1 MEFSMIFILSNTL
14 LLLSSSAFAKTASP
28 PSLSPT
34 PAPAPAP
41 DFVNLTE
48 LLTVAGPFHTFL
60 NYLES
65 TKVIETFQN
74 QANNTEEG
82 ITILVP
88 KDSAFSSL
96 KKPSLSKLTDDQI
109 KQVILFHA
117 LPHYY
122 SLADFKNLSE
132 TGSTPTFAGGD
143 YTLNFTDDSGSVHIS
158 SGWSITK
165 VTSAVHSTDPVAIYQ
180 VDKVLLPEAIF
191 GTDIPPAPAPA
202 PTPDIAPAADSP
214 TEKSAESKSSSP
226 STTPDGSSS
235 HKITTFGVLAN
246 LALGTFGVML
256 LFVLPTVS
264 YFSPTS
270 NMSSFVGVLVS
281 DQWLQSQFTQVEL
294 RTLKSKYVSA
304 RTQSAHVT
312 VGDLPSIFKKLKA
325 FNEVFEE
332 DEIKGILAESYQN
345 TDEEIDFESFLRA
358 HLNLQGRAAAK
369 DGGSK
374 SSSSFLKAA
383 TTTVHHAIN
392 ESEKASYVAHINGYL
407 AEDKF
412 LSQFLPIDPST
423 DAIFDLAK
431 DGVLLCKL
439 INVAVPGTIDERAIN
454 TKRVLNPWERN
465 ENHTLGLNSAK
476 AIGCTVVNIGTQ
488 DLVEARP
495 HLVLGLIS
503 QIIKIQLLADLNL
516 KKTPQLVELVDDD
529 KDVEELISLAP
540 EKVLL
545 KWMNFHLKKAGYEKQ
560 VTNFSSDLK
569 DGEAYAYLL
578 NALAPEHSGP
588 SALVTSDPTE
598 RANMVLEQAEKLD
611 CKRYLTPKDIVEGSP
626 NLNLAFVAQIFQ
638 HRNGL
643 TAADSKKV
651 TFAEMMTDDVQTSRE
666 ERCFRLWIN
675 SLGIVTFVNN
685 VFEDVRN
692 GWVLLEVLDKVS
704 PGSVNWKQATK
715 PPIKMPFRKVENC
728 NQVIKIGKDLNFS
741 LVNVAG
747 NDIVQGN
754 KKLLIAFLW
763 QLMRF
768 NMLQLL
774 KNLRSHSQ
782 GKEITDA
789 DILNW
794 ANTKVKRAGRTS
806 QMESF
811 KDKNLSGGIFFLELL
826 SAVEPR
832 VVNWSLVTKGE
843 TDEDKRLN
851 ATYIISVAR
860 KLGCS
865 IFLLPEDIMEVNQ
878 KMILTLT
885 ASIMYWSLKRPEEN
899 TTPEAP
905 AVVASVSDANETDE
919 ANELSNLTID
929 DAASEAASEG

>member
-1 MEFSMIFILSNTL
+1 M
-14 LLLSSSAFAKTASP
+14 
-28 PSLSPT
+28 
-34 PAPAPAP
+34 
-41 DFVNLTE
+41 
-48 LLTVAGPFHTFL
+48 
-60 NYLES
+60 
-65 TKVIETFQN
+65 
-74 QANNTEEG
+74 
-82 ITILVP
+82 
-88 KDSAFSSL
+88 
-96 KKPSLSKLTDDQI
+96 
-109 KQVILFHA
+109 
-117 LPHYY
+117 
-122 SLADFKNLSE
+122 
-132 TGSTPTFAGGD
+132 
-143 YTLNFTDDSGSVHIS
+143 SG
-158 SGWSITK
+158 
-165 VTSAVHSTDPVAIYQ
+165 
-180 VDKVLLPEAIF
+180 
-191 GTDIPPAPAPA
+191 
-202 PTPDIAPAADSP
+202 
-214 TEKSAESKSSSP
+214 
-226 STTPDGSSS
+226 
-235 HKITTFGVLAN
+235 
-246 LALGTFGVML
+246 
-256 LFVLPTVS
+256 
-264 YFSPTS
+264 
-270 NMSSFVGVLVS
+270 FVGVLVS

-294 RTLKSKYVSA
+294 RSLKSKYVSE
-304 RTQSAHVT
+304 RTQSGRVT
-312 VGDLPSIFKKLKA
+312 VANLPPIFKKLKA
-325 FNEVFEE
+325 FSEVFTE
-332 DEIKGILAESYQN
+332 DEIKNVLAESYQN
-345 TDEEIDFESFLRA
+345 MDEEIDFESFLRA
-358 HLNLQGRAAAK
+358 HLNLHSRAVAK
-369 DGGSK
+369 DGGLK
-374 SSSSFLKAA
+374 RNSSFLKAA

-392 ESEKASYVAHINGYL
+392 ESEKASYVAHINNCL

-412 LSQFLPIDPST
+412 LSQFLPIDPAT
-423 DAIFDLAK
+423 DALFDLAK

-488 DLVEARP
+488 DMVEGRP

-529 KDVEELISLAP
+529 QDVEELISLAP

-578 NALAPEHSGP
+578 NALAPEVAGP
-588 SALVTSDPTE
+588 AALIAKDPTE
-598 RANMVLEQAEKLD
+598 RASMVIEQAEKLD

-643 TAADSKKV
+643 TVDSQKV
-651 TFAEMMTDDVQTSRE
+651 SFAEMMTDDAETSRE

-675 SLGIVTFVNN
+675 SLGIATYVNN

-704 PGSVNWKQATK
+704 PGSVNWKLATK

-754 KKLLIAFLW
+754 KKLLLAFLW

-768 NMLQLL
+768 TMLQLL
-774 KNLRSHSQ
+774 RNLRSHSQ

-794 ANTKVKRAGRTS
+794 ANNKVKRASRTS

-811 KDKNLSGGIFFLELL
+811 KDKNLSSGVFFLELL

-843 TDEDKRLN
+843 TDEDKKMN

-865 IFLLPEDIMEVNQ
+865 IFLLPEDIIEVNQ
-878 KMILTLT
+878 KMILILT
-885 ASIMYWSLKRPEEN
+885 ASIMYWSLKKPEEN
-899 TTPEAP
+899 ITPEASP
-905 AVVASVSDANETDE
+905 KASVDDENEADVVDEVSNLAIDDTASENANE
-919 ANELSNLTID
+919 S
-929 DAASEAASEG
+929 SP

>member
-1 MEFSMIFILSNTL
+1 M
-14 LLLSSSAFAKTASP
+14 
-28 PSLSPT
+28 
-34 PAPAPAP
+34 
-41 DFVNLTE
+41 
-48 LLTVAGPFHTFL
+48 
-60 NYLES
+60 
-65 TKVIETFQN
+65 
-74 QANNTEEG
+74 
-82 ITILVP
+82 
-88 KDSAFSSL
+88 
-96 KKPSLSKLTDDQI
+96 
-109 KQVILFHA
+109 
-117 LPHYY
+117 
-122 SLADFKNLSE
+122 
-132 TGSTPTFAGGD
+132 
-143 YTLNFTDDSGSVHIS
+143 SG
-158 SGWSITK
+158 
-165 VTSAVHSTDPVAIYQ
+165 
-180 VDKVLLPEAIF
+180 
-191 GTDIPPAPAPA
+191 
-202 PTPDIAPAADSP
+202 
-214 TEKSAESKSSSP
+214 
-226 STTPDGSSS
+226 
-235 HKITTFGVLAN
+235 
-246 LALGTFGVML
+246 
-256 LFVLPTVS
+256 
-264 YFSPTS
+264 
-270 NMSSFVGVLVS
+270 FVGVLVS

-294 RTLKSKYVSA
+294 RTLKSKYVSE
-304 RTQSAHVT
+304 RTQSGRVT
-312 VGDLPSIFKKLKA
+312 VGNLPPIFKKLKGFA
-325 FNEVFEE
+325 ELFTE
-332 DEIKGILAESYQN
+332 DEIKDALAESYQN
-345 TDEEIDFESFLRA
+345 MDEEIDFESFLRA
-358 HLNLQGRAAAK
+358 HLNLQARAIAK

-374 SSSSFLKAA
+374 SSSFLKAA

-392 ESEKASYVAHINGYL
+392 ESEKASYVAHINNYL

-412 LSQFLPIDPST
+412 MSQFLPIDPST
-423 DAIFDLAK
+423 NALFDLAK

-488 DLVEARP
+488 DLVEGRP
-495 HLVLGLIS
+495 YLVLGLIS

-516 KKTPQLVELVDDD
+516 KKTPQLVELVEDD
-529 KDVEELISLAP
+529 KDVEELVSLAP

-578 NALAPEHSGP
+578 NALAPEVAGP
-588 SALVTSDPTE
+588 SALTTSDPTE
-598 RANMVLEQAEKLD
+598 RANMVLEQAERLD

-643 TAADSKKV
+643 TTVDTQKMS
-651 TFAEMMTDDVQTSRE
+651 FAEMMTDDAETSRE

-675 SLGIVTFVNN
+675 SLGIATYVNN

-704 PGSVNWKQATK
+704 PGSVNWKLATK

-754 KKLLIAFLW
+754 KKLLLAFLW

-768 NMLQLL
+768 TMLQLL

-794 ANTKVKRAGRTS
+794 ANNKVKRAGRTS

-811 KDKNLSGGIFFLELL
+811 KDKNLSSGIFFLELL

-843 TDEDKRLN
+843 TDEDKKLN

-865 IFLLPEDIMEVNQ
+865 IFLLPEDIIEVNQ
-878 KMILTLT
+878 KMILILT
-885 ASIMYWSLKRPEEN
+885 ASIMYWSLQKPEEN
-899 TTPEAP
+899 VTPEASP
-905 AVVASVSDANETDE
+905 IASVDGENETNVVDE
-919 ANELSNLTID
+919 VSNLAID
-929 DAASEAASEG
+929 DNASENASSP